1 LKCNTTSFTDDFK
14 RSKKEN
20 ELTIPSRLCK
30 LKWPLGRL
38 DRTRNSEEI
47 EAILEVH

>member
-14 RSKKEN
+14 RSKKE
-20 ELTIPSRLCK
+20 LSIPCRLCK
-30 LKWPLGRL
+30 LKWPLDKL